1 MHPLDALLAA
11 AGEVDGSENGLAR
24 QRSIYLAQS
33 MSVTMQNEE
42 EEKKKLV
49 EDSKAQMLEKVDEM
63 FTLE

>member
-11 AGEVDGSENGLAR
+11 AGEVDGNENGLAR